1 MPQKILFTLFH
12 DSLTKELSK
21 DQSWVLFRIIATAL
35 MLTFALII
43 SSTSN
48 AADID
53 LPELGDSSSA
63 LISPQKEYELGQK
76 VLKLYRSQMPTSS
89 DPIIYSYLEQLI
101 TELAT
106 YSELPDKSFDLLVI
120 QNPNINA
127 FAVPGRIIGVNTGIF
142 LETENEDQL
151 SSILAHELAHLSQR
165 HYARQLQARK
175 SATVPTLAGILA
187 GIVLAAAG
195 SGDAGMAA
203 IMATQAASIDNQL
216 RFSRLYEQEADR
228 IGIQTLASSG
238 RDPYAAGDMFEVM
251 LRESRFSRR
260 PPEFLSTHPIT
271 ESRIADARSRAMQFP
286 KKEFTDNLDYHLVA
300 ARVTLLH
307 SQTPQIAV
315 KRFRSEINGA
325 SNSLEASRY
334 GLAIALT
341 ATGETQQARETLKD
355 LIDKRPN
362 KLIYALAEANIDAKE
377 KNFKASLNALN
388 KLLKLYPTN
397 HAVNIQFAEVL
408 MEAGEYELCQQL
420 LERYS
425 RMQPKNEYVWYL
437 LAEVHG
443 LVGNILELH
452 RSRAEYFILNGVYDK
467 ADKQLT
473 NALRLVKKDSRDSAI
488 IQQRLIEVKKMQED
502 ADF

>member
-1 MPQKILFTLFH
+1 M
-12 DSLTKELSK
+12 LSY
-21 DQSWVLFRIIATAL
+21 
-35 MLTFALII
+35 LIP
-43 SSTSN
+43 SH
-48 AADID
+48 AADIE
-53 LPELGDSSSA
+53 LPELGDTSSA

-101 TELAT
+101 TELAA
-106 YSELPDKSFDLLVI
+106 YSELSDKSFDLLVI
-120 QNPNINA
+120 QNPNIIA
-127 FAVPGRIIGVNTGIF
+127 FAVPGRFIGVNTSIF

-151 SSILAHELAHLSQR
+151 SSIIAHELAHLSQR

-203 IMATQAASIDNQL
+203 IMATQAAAIDHQL

-228 IGIQTLASSG
+228 VGIQTLARSG
-238 RDPYAAGDMFEVM
+238 RDPYAASEMFEVM
-251 LRESRFSRR
+251 QRESRFSRK

-286 KKEFTDNLDYHLVA
+286 KKEYSDNLDFHLVA
-300 ARVTLLH
+300 ARVKLLH

-315 KRFRSEINGA
+315 KRFRSEIDGA
-325 SNSLEASRY
+325 SSSLEASRY

-341 ATGETQQARETLKD
+341 ASGETEQARETLSP
-355 LIDKRPN
+355 LIKQRPE
-362 KLIYALAEANIDAKE
+362 KLLYALAEASIDAKE
-377 KNFKASLNALN
+377 KNYKSSLNTLN
-388 KLLKLYPTN
+388 KLLKQYPTN
-397 HAVNIQFAEVL
+397 HAVNIQFAEAL

-425 RMQPKNEYVWYL
+425 RLQPKNEYVWYL

-452 RSRAEYFILNGVYDK
+452 QARAEYFILNGVYDK
-467 ADKQLT
+467 AEKQLA
-473 NALRLVKKDSRDSAI
+473 NALRLVEKNSRQFAI
-488 IQQRLIEVKKMQED
+488 IQQRLIDLRKLQED
-502 ADF
+502 ANF

>member
-1 MPQKILFTLFH
+1 MNKLLKLPKLFLKHVLMPFLA
-12 DSLTKELSK
+12 
-21 DQSWVLFRIIATAL
+21 V
-35 MLTFALII
+35 I
-43 SSTSN
+43 SGLLVAMGTQ
-48 AADID
+48 AADVK

-63 LISPQKEYELGQK
+63 LISPQQEYELGQK

-89 DPIIYSYLEQLI
+89 DPIIYSYLEDLI
-101 TELAT
+101 TELAA
-106 YSELPDKSFDLLVI
+106 YSELPDKRFDLLVI
-120 QNPNINA
+120 ENPNINA

-142 LETENEDQL
+142 LDTENEDQL

-203 IMATQAASIDNQL
+203 IMATQAASLDKQL

-228 IGIQTLASSG
+228 IGIQTLALSG

-251 LRESRFSRR
+251 LRASRFSRK

-286 KKEFTDNLDYHLVA
+286 KKSYTDSLDYHLIA
-300 ARVTLLH
+300 ARVKLLH
-307 SQTPQIAV
+307 AETPHMAV
-315 KRFRSEINGA
+315 KRFRSEISGT
-325 SNSLEASRY
+325 SLSLEASRY
-334 GLAIALT
+334 GLVIALT
-341 ATGETQQARETLKD
+341 ETGETKQARETLD
-355 LIDKRPN
+355 ELLAQRPD
-362 KLIYALAEANIDAKE
+362 KLIYQLAAANIDTKE
-377 KNFKASLNALN
+377 KNYKSSLNSLN
-388 KLLKLYPTN
+388 KLLKQQPRN
-397 HAVNIQFAEVL
+397 HAINIQFAETL
-408 MEAGEYELCQQL
+408 MEAGEYDLCQQL
-420 LERYS
+420 LKRYS
-425 RMQPKNEYVWYL
+425 RIEPKNEYVWYL

-452 RSRAEYFILNGVYDK
+452 QARAEYFILNGVYDK
-467 ADKQLT
+467 ADQQLT
-473 NALRLVKKDSRDSAI
+473 NALRLVVKDSRDFAI
-488 IQQRLIEVKKMQED
+488 IQQRLIEVKKLQED